1 MNFTYYLHD
10 EASLELFEQ
19 TVLWFKSRYK
29 IVSIQEIREHI
40 YEGRSLQNSC
50 MLSVDDGWRSTYDVI
65 FPVMKKYNL
74 PFTIFVSPHVMETG
88 MNFWYYT
95 IKFCNQEELKDMIIK
110 RGLFTEKVRKYPCEL
125 IFKEMKIDEVYDVLN
140 EYLKKHPEISIPR
153 GFMNTQEVLE
163 MQKSGLV
170 EIGAH
175 TMVHPILKAES
186 ADRSNSE
193 IADSV
198 TKLSSILD
206 RQVKSFAYPNGT
218 RSIDYTHREELFV
231 KSAGVDMA
239 FSVDPREITP
249 KTNPLSI
256 PRWGSVDRLK
266 FGKLGAFLPSRAN
279 QMGIRSQILRCKL

>member
-40 YEGRSLQNSC
+40 YEGRPLQNSC

-95 IKFCNQEELKDMIIK
+95 IKFCNQEDLKDMIIK

-186 ADRSNSE
+186 ADRANSE